1 MVGIKLFGIIY
12 FHPIT
17 HSKLSHC
24 DRLYI
29 SMLQA
34 MCGKQA
40 MRNVIIATTKWDKF
54 KNQVEGYDIEQ
65 QIRGLWK
72 GLNVVNF
79 DGSQGMARY
88 IIMKMMENEKFVL
101 DIQIEIC
108 LDGLDYDQTAAGKI
122 LIPQIESQWQT
133 ERLSVERLDREIS
146 ESAADDIKALSND
159 REKAAKK
166 QQLNDGRDRMRRSP
180 KTYIQEK
187 VNGAKAAMSKLERRD
202 LFQVFTTALSITV
215 NILIHFLGN

>member
-1 MVGIKLFGIIY
+1 
-12 FHPIT
+12 
-17 HSKLSHC
+17 
-24 DRLYI
+24 
-29 SMLQA
+29 MLQA